1 MQASGSSCTII
12 VKSLP
17 MHTVGE
23 GYGLE
28 FPGGAESSVA
38 ELLID
43 IQFDT
48 VRKWLIVS
56 NKS

>member
-1 MQASGSSCTII
+1 
-12 VKSLP
+12 